1 MESGRCSLKV
11 EVRFDAILEA
21 RYVRRGGEM
30 IISVDMLLIDWKGTL
45 MPATVNARCVPTF
58 RPHLTAGV
66 MYSIAGFDVVR
77 CNPNFRLSDSSL
89 LVRFSDA
96 TSLNEFTE
104 PNIIGEITAMKSTV
118 SDPPE
123 EKNRDGR
130 LYLNATSGT
139 HIYFDKDTNVEESY
153 FYKLVSIDTGL
164 PSADP
169 LWLVVWEHN

>member
-104 PNIIGEITAMKSTV
+104 PSSLIT
-118 SDPPE
+118 E
-123 EKNRDGR
+123 E
-130 LYLNATSGT
+130 
-139 HIYFDKDTNVEESY
+139 
-153 FYKLVSIDTGL
+153 
-164 PSADP
+164 
-169 LWLVVWEHN
+169 